1 MRCAI
6 LLAALLTIASG
17 CVSQPIAT
25 LHSVR
30 VQSVSPMG
38 LGLEMVMKV
47 RNENV
52 FDVQVRDVRASVVV
66 AEKFRLPPLV
76 YNPNQW
82 LPAGRSTLVR
92 VPVMMPWP
100 LVGPMVAYTVGSDT
114 ISYEVD
120 GWVDVTAVRML
131 GIQKNNHKFE
141 DVGEMSRMQIVQA
154 AFRGMGPGMPSRP
167 Y

>member
-1 MRCAI
+1 MRCAVLFA
-6 LLAALLTIASG
+6 LLAILSG

-38 LGLEMVMKV
+38 LGLDMVMKV

-52 FDVQVRDVRASVVV
+52 FDVQVRHVRAGVVV
-66 AEKFRLPPLV
+66 ANKFRLPPLN
-76 YNPNQW
+76 YNPDQW
-82 LPAGRSTLVR
+82 LPAGRSTLVH
-92 VPVMMPWP
+92 VPVTMPWA

-114 ISYEVD
+114 IDYQVD

-131 GIQKNNHKFE
+131 GIQKNDHKFE
-141 DVGEMSRMQIVQA
+141 DEGEMSRIQIVQA
-154 AFRGMGPGMPSRP
+154 AFRGMGPPLPGRP